1 MSLADPELLS
11 KLGQI
16 ILADILLAGDN
27 ALVIALATRGLPPK
41 QQFWGRMFGAG
52 GAVLLRVLFVIII
65 GFLLTVPYLQLI
77 GGLLLLWIAAK
88 LVRPQ
93 AEVVHEAAHPEER
106 ASAVDETPHA
116 EAGGQIRDATLTR
129 PQTAAIHDAAHAEG
143 SGHTRAAGTLREAI
157 TVIIIA
163 DITMSFDN
171 VVAIANIAKDRLT
184 GEMHL
189 GLVIFGLLFSIPLVV
204 WGSTLIARLM
214 ERFRWIVWLGGAV
227 LGHVGGAIIFHDHRV
242 LSWMGVQMPPAGTQM
257 NFNDLL
263 ATAAPW
269 VAWVVRVVPW
279 ILAVVLFAYGLWC
292 ARIKAADDPG
302 RQPA

>member
-1 MSLADPELLS
+1 MWREIEIGYNSRLGWRPALIDMTFSDPELWS

-16 ILADILLAGDN
+16 VLADILLAGDN
-27 ALVIALATRGLPPK
+27 ALVIALATRGLPAK

-52 GAVLLRVLFVIII
+52 GAVLLRVLFVVII
-65 GFLLTVPYLQLI
+65 GFLLGIPYLQLI

-93 AEVVHEAAHPEER
+93 AE
-106 ASAVDETPHA
+106 
-116 EAGGQIRDATLTR
+116 
-129 PQTAAIHDAAHAEG
+129 AIHDAAHPEEG
-143 SGHTRAAGTLREAI
+143 HARSAGTLREAI

-171 VVAIANIAKDRLT
+171 VVAIANIAKDRMT
-184 GEMHL
+184 GEMHIP
-189 GLVIFGLLFSIPLVV
+189 LVVFGLLFSIPLVV
-204 WGSTLIARLM
+204 WGSTLISRLM

-242 LSWMGVQMPPAGTQM
+242 LGWMGVQMPAPGTQV
-257 NFNDLL
+257 NFDEVI
-263 ATAAPW
+263 AAAAPW
-269 VAWVVRVVPW
+269 VAWVIRLVPW
-279 ILAVVLFAYGLWC
+279 LLAVVLFFYGLWC
-292 ARIKAADDPG
+292 ARVKADQDPD

>member
-16 ILADILLAGDN
+16 VLADILLAGDN

-52 GAVLLRVLFVIII
+52 GAVLLRVLFVVII
-65 GFLLTVPYLQLI
+65 GYLLRVPYLQLI

-93 AEVVHEAAHPEER
+93 AEAVHHAAHPEE
-106 ASAVDETPHA
+106 
-116 EAGGQIRDATLTR
+116 G
-129 PQTAAIHDAAHAEG
+129 
-143 SGHTRAAGTLREAI
+143 GHTRAAGTLREAI

-171 VVAIANIAKDRLT
+171 VVAIANIAKDAVT
-184 GEMHL
+184 GDMHV
-189 GLVIFGLLFSIPLVV
+189 GLVVFGLLFSIPLVV

-242 LSWMGVQMPPAGTQM
+242 LSWMGVHMPPPGTQV
-257 NFNDLL
+257 NFSELL
-263 ATAAPW
+263 ASAAPW

-279 ILAVVLFAYGLWC
+279 ILAVLLFIYGLWC
-292 ARIKAADDPG
+292 ARIKAADDPD

>member
-1 MSLADPELLS
+1 MSFFEPELLY

-27 ALVIALATRGLPPK
+27 ALVIALATRGLPAK

-52 GAVLLRVLFVIII
+52 GAVVLRVLFIVLI
-65 GFLLTVPYLQLI
+65 GFLLKVPYLQLI

-93 AEVVHEAAHPEER
+93 QEALHEAAHPEE
-106 ASAVDETPHA
+106 
-116 EAGGQIRDATLTR
+116 G
-129 PQTAAIHDAAHAEG
+129 
-143 SGHTRAAGTLREAI
+143 GHTRAAGTLREAI
-157 TVIIIA
+157 TVIIVA
-163 DITMSFDN
+163 DVTMSFDN
-171 VVAIANIAKDRLT
+171 VVAIANIAKDAT

-204 WGSTLIARLM
+204 WGSTLISRLM
-214 ERFRWIVWLGGAV
+214 EKFRWIVWLGGGV

-242 LSWMGVQMPPAGTQM
+242 LSWMGAQIPAGEA
-257 NFNDLL
+257 NVHVDAIV

-269 VAWVVRVVPW
+269 VATVVKVVPW
-279 ILAVVLFAYGLWC
+279 ILAVVLFVYGFLSD
-292 ARIKAADDPG
+292 RLKATG
-302 RQPA
+302 QSSRQAA

>member
-1 MSLADPELLS
+1 MTLADPELLS

-65 GFLLTVPYLQLI
+65 GFLLQVPYLQLI

-93 AEVVHEAAHPEER
+93 AEAVHDAAHPEER
-106 ASAVDETPHA
+106 EHAVHQTAHVE
-116 EAGGQIRDATLTR
+116 EAGQIRDATLAGGR
-129 PQTAAIHDAAHAEG
+129 SAAIDGAAHSEG
-143 SGHTRAAGTLREAI
+143 GGHTRAAGTLREAI

-171 VVAIANIAKDRLT
+171 VVAIANIAKDQVT

-189 GLVIFGLLFSIPLVV
+189 GLVIFGLLFSIP
-204 WGSTLIARLM
+204 
-214 ERFRWIVWLGGAV
+214 
-227 LGHVGGAIIFHDHRV
+227 
-242 LSWMGVQMPPAGTQM
+242 
-257 NFNDLL
+257 
-263 ATAAPW
+263 
-269 VAWVVRVVPW
+269 
-279 ILAVVLFAYGLWC
+279 
-292 ARIKAADDPG
+292 
-302 RQPA
+302 

>member
-1 MSLADPELLS
+1 MSLFEPELLG

-52 GAVLLRVLFVIII
+52 GAVILRVIFIVII
-65 GFLLTVPYLQLI
+65 GFLLKVPYLQLI

-93 AEVVHEAAHPEER
+93 QE
-106 ASAVDETPHA
+106 
-116 EAGGQIRDATLTR
+116 
-129 PQTAAIHDAAHAEG
+129 AIHDAAHPEE
-143 SGHTRAAGTLREAI
+143 GHTRAAATLREAI
-157 TVIIIA
+157 TVIIVA

-171 VVAIANIAKDRLT
+171 VVAIANIAKGAT

-204 WGSTLIARLM
+204 WGSTLISKLM
-214 ERFRWIVWLGGAV
+214 EKFRWIVWLGGGV

-242 LSWMGVQMPPAGTQM
+242 LSWMGVQIPAGQENAHMDT
-257 NFNDLL
+257 LL
-263 ATAAPW
+263 AGAAPW
-269 VAWVVRVVPW
+269 VGTVVKVVPW
-279 ILAVVLFAYGLWC
+279 VLAALLFFYGLLSDRLR
-292 ARIKAADDPG
+292 ASGDTNRQAA
-302 RQPA
+302 A